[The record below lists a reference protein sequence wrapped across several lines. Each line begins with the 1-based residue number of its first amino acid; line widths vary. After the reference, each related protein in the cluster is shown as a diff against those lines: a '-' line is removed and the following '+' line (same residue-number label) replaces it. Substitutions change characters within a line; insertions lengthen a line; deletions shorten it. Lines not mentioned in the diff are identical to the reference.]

1 MRARTS
7 GFDALMLTIATTL
20 LGGRLLGSLFPA
32 GIFRE
37 VLLPRTDAG
46 VGVQVVLVAV
56 VGVTALVLTRR
67 NRDLRTFVLGCVI
80 FTYAFFG
87 LRAVH

>member
-1 MRARTS
+1 MVPTGEGMGARAG
-7 GFDALMLTIATTL
+7 GFEALMLTIATL
-20 LGGRLLGSLFPA
+20 LG

-37 VLLPRTDAG
+37 LLLPRTDAG
-46 VGVQVVLVAV
+46 VAAQVVLVAI

-67 NRDLRTFVLGCVI
+67 NRDIRTFVLGCVI

>member
-1 MRARTS
+1 MIIVA
-7 GFDALMLTIATTL
+7 TL
-20 LGGRLLGSLFPA
+20 LGGL
-32 GIFRE
+32 FRE

-46 VGVQVVLVAV
+46 VAAQAVLVAV
-56 VGVTALVLTRR
+56 VGVAAFVAARR
-67 NRDLRTFVLGCVI
+67 NREIRTFVLGCVI

>member
-1 MRARTS
+1 MA
-7 GFDALMLTIATTL
+7 IATV
-20 LGGRLLGSLFPA
+20 LG

-37 VLLPRTDAG
+37 LLLPRTDAG
-46 VGVQVVLVAV
+46 VAFQVVLVAV

-67 NRDLRTFVLGCVI
+67 NREIRTFVLGCVI

>member
-1 MRARTS
+1 
-7 GFDALMLTIATTL
+7 MLIIATL
-20 LGGRLLGSLFPA
+20 PGGRFLGDRFLG

-37 VLLPRTDAG
+37 LLLPRTDAG
-46 VGVQVVLVAV
+46 VGVQVVVVAV
-56 VGVTALVLTRR
+56 LGVTALVLTRR

>member
-1 MRARTS
+1 MRHRAD
-7 GFDALMLTIATTL
+7 GFEALMTIVATPLVGL
-20 LGGRLLGSLFPA
+20 LHG

-37 VLLPRTDAG
+37 LLLPRTDAG
-46 VGVQVVLVAV
+46 VAVQVVVVAV
-56 VGVTALVLTRR
+56 VGVTAFWLVRR
-67 NRDLRTFVLGCVI
+67 DREIRTFVLGCVI

>member
-1 MRARTS
+1 M
-7 GFDALMLTIATTL
+7 MIVATLPAGLL
-20 LGGRLLGSLFPA
+20 LG

-37 VLLPRTDAG
+37 LLLPRTDAG
-46 VGVQVVLVAV
+46 VAVQVMVVAV
-56 VGVTALVLTRR
+56 VGVVAFWLGRR
-67 NRDLRTFVLGCVI
+67 DRDIRTFVLGCVI